1 MSAAPA
7 TVAETDP
14 ERSAARPEIRK
25 LLEDAIDALPESFR
39 VVFIMREVEDMS
51 IEETGGVAQD
61 SAENGQ
67 DAVAPRASP
76 GSGIFG

>member
-14 ERSAARPEIRK
+14 ERSAARLEMRT

-39 VVFIMREVEDMS
+39 VVFIVREVEDMS

>member
-1 MSAAPA
+1 M
-7 TVAETDP
+7 
-14 ERSAARPEIRK
+14 
-25 LLEDAIDALPESFR
+25 EDAIDALPESFR
-39 VVFIMREVEDMS
+39 VVVIMREVEDMS